1 MKPHCTLR
9 RLLVHPKD
17 KREPRNTTDVVY
29 SIPCQNCDKVY
40 VGETG
45 RKLGLRVNEQKSKA
59 EEAVTAI
66 RTRAQR
72 EAARSVINKSATT
85 NHVVETNHII
95 NWDEARIEDNE
106 AHRFTRWVKEAIAIR
121 KQDKTMNRDEGQYFL
136 SHVYD
141 DLLKSSRNTN
151 NVSKQP
157 TTSVHNRRSSLHN

>member
-45 RKLGLRVNEQKSKA
+45 RKLGLRVNEHKSEA

-72 EAARSVINKSATT
+72 EAARSVVNKSATT
-85 NHVVETNHII
+85 DHVVETNHII
-95 NWDEARIEDNE
+95 NWDEARIEDKE
-106 AHRFTRWVKEAIAIR
+106 AHRFTR
-121 KQDKTMNRDEGQYFL
+121 
-136 SHVYD
+136 
-141 DLLKSSRNTN
+141 
-151 NVSKQP
+151 
-157 TTSVHNRRSSLHN
+157 